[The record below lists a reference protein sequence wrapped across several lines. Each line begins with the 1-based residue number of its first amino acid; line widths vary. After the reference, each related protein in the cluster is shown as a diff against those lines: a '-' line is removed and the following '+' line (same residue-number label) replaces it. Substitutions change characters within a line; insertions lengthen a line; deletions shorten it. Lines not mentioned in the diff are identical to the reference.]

1 MLSWKVMNKGTG
13 SEELTELETVT
24 DLPVNDSQNLARLSM
39 FPPPQAEAEAM
50 HLERCMRCLPHDQDT
65 GGFFICLLRK
75 VAPVH
80 EKVSEIQA
88 DEEQRMKKQARERKA
103 QKLETKAIR
112 RREFFAAQDAEKASV
127 ARAGAGGGAQEQ
139 PPSGG
144 EGAVATK
151 EEATQCAAAVV
162 KEEATQGAAAAVK
175 EEAAQGEQ
183 MDVVAEAG
191 GEDDSRGT
199 KRKAESDSTTAD
211 EQPAT
216 KLHAAGDD
224 TTPQPVRTEGGA
236 RAQEPAHQ
244 HKEEVSM
251 QRCCPVIS
259 SCPPGLRASMCCNRA
274 PLTRL
279 LLLPIPVVC
288 WPHSTCRSIPQSLP
302 KFKSSTTSTRLC
314 WAPISSRGV
323 KLLRVSRWS
332 ARLHAMSFW
341 TAAT

>member
-24 DLPVNDSQNLARLSM
+24 DLPVNDSQNLARMSM
-39 FPPPQAEAEAM
+39 FPPPRAEAEAM

-112 RREFFAAQDAEKASV
+112 RREFFAAQDAEKAAV
-127 ARAGAGGGAQEQ
+127 AGAGAGGGAQEQ

-151 EEATQCAAAVV
+151 Q
-162 KEEATQGAAAAVK
+162 EATQGAVAVK

-191 GEDDSRGT
+191 GDDDSRGT

-216 KLHAAGDD
+216 KLHATGDD
-224 TTPQPVRTEGGA
+224 STPQPVRTEGGA

-244 HKEEVSM
+244 HKEEVS
-251 QRCCPVIS
+251 CAYS
-259 SCPPGLRASMCCNRA
+259 D
-274 PLTRL
+274 
-279 LLLPIPVVC
+279 
-288 WPHSTCRSIPQSLP
+288 
-302 KFKSSTTSTRLC
+302 
-314 WAPISSRGV
+314 
-323 KLLRVSRWS
+323 
-332 ARLHAMSFW
+332 
-341 TAAT
+341 AAL